1 MSFLCSIIFIFGPRT
16 FIAGRWGKE
25 EETGEWGKHHKQ
37 EDWQADL
44 EGDQIVCPSFL
55 AHLEGVIR
63 MNLEENSSQLNLEIR
78 KIRHAWRP
86 IRGAKASRVRDLAG
100 SSLHADPG
108 ASEAECEL
116 FSRSAIA
123 GDFEIQVFIHPV
135 AEFG

>member
-1 MSFLCSIIFIFGPRT
+1 MLLNSSSLNSYRKSSLPYRVFFFSSSSSPCPRT

-55 AHLEGVIR
+55 AHLEG
-63 MNLEENSSQLNLEIR
+63 
-78 KIRHAWRP
+78 
-86 IRGAKASRVRDLAG
+86 
-100 SSLHADPG
+100 LHADPG

-123 GDFEIQVFIHPV
+123 GDFEV
-135 AEFG
+135 AAWRSQS

>member
-78 KIRHAWRP
+78 KLACRSRCLRGRVRAFQSFSNCRGFRDSGIYTPGSGIWL
-86 IRGAKASRVRDLAG
+86 IRGSVIG
-100 SSLHADPG
+100 
-108 ASEAECEL
+108 
-116 FSRSAIA
+116 
-123 GDFEIQVFIHPV
+123 V
-135 AEFG
+135 